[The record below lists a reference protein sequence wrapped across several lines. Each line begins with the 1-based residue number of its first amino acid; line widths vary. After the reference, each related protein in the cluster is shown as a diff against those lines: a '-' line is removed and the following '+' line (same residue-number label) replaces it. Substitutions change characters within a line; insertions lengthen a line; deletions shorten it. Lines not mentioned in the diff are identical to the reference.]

1 VKLNQRTRTCL
12 EWQHTGKPCQHVLA
26 FVSSQKEF
34 DLEQFVH
41 EYYSMDRFKAAYAGE
56 IKPMTDKMQWPEV
69 KLPFVGAPFAKG
81 EVGRRRKLRLRG
93 FMEGGHK
100 KKGAK
105 DGDDTTEDGGANVG
119 DNAITPTNAKG
130 QKMKRGPMTCLKC
143 GKQVAGK
150 LVPSADSI

>member
-1 VKLNQRTRTCL
+1 MSTTRFR
-12 EWQHTGKPCQHVLA
+12 V
-26 FVSSQKEF
+26 
-34 DLEQFVH
+34 
-41 EYYSMDRFKAAYAGE
+41 AYARE
-56 IKPMTDKMQWPEV
+56 IEPMTDRTQWPHVELHLLLV
-69 KLPFVGAPFAKG
+69 HLLLKERSEDEGKLK
-81 EVGRRRKLRLRG
+81 G

-105 DGDDTTEDGGANVG
+105 DGDSTTEGGGTNIGTNTIAP
-119 DNAITPTNAKG
+119 INAKG